1 MDGPARGPL
10 HDADTGDGFTV
21 TIAALRGVRPAS
33 SAARA
38 SFRLRA
44 AFSSLV
50 AAVMVSLLAGGCT
63 PADEA
68 PPTAPA
74 SGTIDAAAPP
84 PLVIPDVS
92 ELPEP
97 VQAQVRERHDALQR
111 AEDTGASAAARA
123 NAYGELGLILMATRF
138 YDAAETA
145 FGHAQ
150 ALAPRQ
156 MRWPYYLAQLHRTTG
171 DQPRAVE
178 RFERAV
184 ELDPTYVAALIRLGE
199 LYLDEG
205 RAEEAEPLF
214 EQALAVDPA
223 SAPALS
229 GIGRAALARSDTARA
244 IEHLERALAI
254 GPPAWD
260 IHYNLA
266 TAYREAGNP
275 ERAEEHLSQRGGDP
289 PEPPD
294 PLMRTYESLL
304 RSPRAYE
311 TRGVAAMQD
320 GRTAEAVGIFR
331 EGVAQTPDDASLHQ
345 QLGAALFATG
355 DPDGAAEQFEMA
367 LLLNPTLARAHA
379 GLGTLASMGGRQ
391 GEAIERFA
399 AAVEH
404 DPDYLEARL
413 GLVDAYRATGR
424 PEEALD
430 ELDRAVEIAPGFADV
445 WLARGIM
452 LVQLGRYR
460 EARAG
465 LEEARMVHPR
475 HAGLT
480 DLLVR
485 VLAASPDPAARD
497 GRRALDLVEPMLGAP
512 PNPTID
518 ETVAMALAEAGRYA
532 EAADRQRR
540 AIAAA
545 EQAGYPD
552 MARALGEVLVRYEQ
566 GRPSRTPLGGPQP

>member
-1 MDGPARGPL
+1 MDEPAGESL
-10 HDADTGDGFTV
+10 HDACAGDGIAVTPTPFRRCRTV
-21 TIAALRGVRPAS
+21 AS
-33 SAARA
+33 P
-38 SFRLRA
+38 
-44 AFSSLV
+44 LV
-50 AAVMVSLLAGGCT
+50 AAIIAGLLGSGCGPLDET
-63 PADEA
+63 PSSGSTTGAAD
-68 PPTAPA
+68 PA
-74 SGTIDAAAPP
+74 VPA
-84 PLVIPDVS
+84 PLVLPDLS
-92 ELPEP
+92 ALPEP
-97 VQAQVRERHDALQR
+97 VQAQVRERQDALRR
-111 AEDTGASAAARA
+111 AEDTGASAAARG

-138 YDAAETA
+138 YEAAEVA

-150 ALAPRQ
+150 TLAPRQ
-156 MRWPYYLAQLHRTTG
+156 MRWPYYLAQLYRTTG

-184 ELDPTYVAALIRLGE
+184 ELDPTYGAALVHLGE

-214 EQALAVDPA
+214 EQALAVEPA

-229 GIGRAALARSDTARA
+229 GIGRAALAQGETARA
-244 IEHLERALAI
+244 IEHLERALAV

-260 IHYNLA
+260 LHYSLA

-275 ERAEEHLSQRGGDP
+275 ERAEEHLNQRGGDP

-294 PLMRTYESLL
+294 PLMRAYESLL

-311 TRGVAAMQD
+311 TRGVAAMRD
-320 GRTAEAVGIFR
+320 GRTAEAAEIFR
-331 EGVAQTPDDASLHQ
+331 EGLAQTPDDATLRQ
-345 QLGAALFATG
+345 QLGAALFASG
-355 DPDGAAEQFEMA
+355 DTDGAAEQFESA
-367 LLLNPTLARAHA
+367 LRLDPTLARAHA

-391 GEAIERFA
+391 VESLERFI

-413 GLVDAYRATGR
+413 GLVDAYRAAGR
-424 PEEALD
+424 PQDALD
-430 ELDRAVEIAPGFADV
+430 ELDRAVELAPGFAEV
-445 WLARGIM
+445 WLARGLM

-460 EARAG
+460 EARDR
-465 LEEARMVHPR
+465 LEEARTVHPR

-485 VLAASPDPAARD
+485 VLAASPDPTARD
-497 GRRALDLVEPMLGAP
+497 GRRAVALVEPLLGAP
-512 PNPTID
+512 PDPTRD

-545 EQAGYPD
+545 ERAGYPEA
-552 MARALGEVLVRYEQ
+552 ARALAATLDRYER
-566 GRPSRTPLGGPQP
+566 GRPSRAPLGGPQP

>member
-1 MDGPARGPL
+1 MDGR
-10 HDADTGDGFTV
+10 ADESLYDPGKGRRNAVTV
-21 TIAALRGVRPAS
+21 
-33 SAARA
+33 
-38 SFRLRA
+38 A
-44 AFSSLV
+44 AFRGCRTAMSPLV
-50 AAVMVSLLAGGCT
+50 AAVIAGLLGGACGLQ
-63 PADEA
+63 DE
-68 PPTAPA
+68 TASPE
-74 SGTIDAAAPP
+74 AAAGAVAAAVPP
-84 PLVIPDVS
+84 PLVMPDLS
-92 ELPEP
+92 GLPEP
-97 VQAQVRERHDALQR
+97 VQAQVRDRHDALRR

-184 ELDPTYVAALIRLGE
+184 ELDPTYVAALVRLGE

-229 GIGRAALARSDTARA
+229 GIGRAALAQGETARA
-244 IEHLERALAI
+244 IEHLERALAV

-275 ERAEEHLSQRGGDP
+275 ERAEEHLSRRGGDP

-294 PLMRTYESLL
+294 PLMRAYESLL

-311 TRGVAAMQD
+311 TRGVAAMRD
-320 GRTAEAVGIFR
+320 GRTAEAAEIFR
-331 EGVAQTPDDASLHQ
+331 EGVAQTPDDASLRQ
-345 QLGAALFATG
+345 QLGSALFAGG
-355 DPDGAAEQFEMA
+355 DRDGAAEQFEAA
-367 LLLNPTLARAHA
+367 LRLDPAQARAHA
-379 GLGTLASMGGRQ
+379 GLATLASMGGRLE
-391 GEAIERFA
+391 EAIEGFA

-413 GLVDAYRATGR
+413 GLVDAYRAGGR
-424 PEEALD
+424 TEEALA
-430 ELDRAVEIAPGFADV
+430 ELDRAIEIAPGFADV
-445 WLARGIM
+445 WLARGLM

-460 EARAG
+460 EARDR
-465 LEEARMVHPR
+465 LEEARTVHPR

-497 GRRALDLVEPMLGAP
+497 GRRALALVEPMLGAP

-532 EAADRQRR
+532 EAAERQRR
-540 AIAAA
+540 AIAGA
-545 EQAGYPD
+545 EQAGYPE
-552 MARALGEVLVRYEQ
+552 MARVLAAALDRYAR
-566 GRPSRTPLGGPQP
+566 GLPSRAPLGGPQP

>member
-1 MDGPARGPL
+1 
-10 HDADTGDGFTV
+10 V
-21 TIAALRGVRPAS
+21 TITALRRS
-33 SAARA
+33 RA
-38 SFRLRA
+38 TTSP
-44 AFSSLV
+44 LV
-50 AAVMVSLLAGGCT
+50 AAAIAGLLGSGCAPAEEAASTGPAGGEF
-63 PADEA
+63 D
-68 PPTAPA
+68 A
-74 SGTIDAAAPP
+74 SVPP
-84 PLVIPDVS
+84 PLVMPDLS
-92 ELPEP
+92 GLPEP

-111 AEDTGASAAARA
+111 AEGSGASAAARGS
-123 NAYGELGLILMATRF
+123 AYGELGLILMATRF

-156 MRWPYYLAQLHRTTG
+156 MRWPYYLAQLYRTTG

-184 ELDPTYVAALIRLGE
+184 ELDPTYVAALVRLGE

-229 GIGRAALARSDTARA
+229 GIGRAALAQGESARA
-244 IEHLERALAI
+244 IEHLERALAV

-266 TAYREAGNP
+266 TAYRDAGNP
-275 ERAEEHLSQRGGDP
+275 ERADEHLSRRGGDP

-294 PLMRTYESLL
+294 PLMRAYESLL

-311 TRGVAAMQD
+311 TRGVAAMRD
-320 GRTAEAVGIFR
+320 GRTAEAAAIFR
-331 EGVAQTPDDASLHQ
+331 EGVEQTPDDASLRQ
-345 QLGAALFATG
+345 QLGSALFTSG
-355 DPDGAAEQFEMA
+355 DADGAAEQFEEA
-367 LLLNPTLARAHA
+367 LRLDPSLARAHA
-379 GLGTLASMGGRQ
+379 GLGTLASMRGRQ

-399 AAVEH
+399 AAVEL
-404 DPDYLEARL
+404 DPGYLEARL
-413 GLVDAYRATGR
+413 GLVDAWRAAGR
-424 PEEALD
+424 PEEALA
-430 ELDRAVEIAPGFADV
+430 ELDRAVEIAPDFADA
-445 WLARGIM
+445 WLARGLM

-460 EARAG
+460 EARDR
-465 LEEARMVHPR
+465 LEEALAVHPR
-475 HAGLT
+475 HVGLT

-497 GRRALDLVEPMLGAP
+497 GRRALALVEPMLAAP
-512 PNPTID
+512 PNPTLD

-532 EAADRQRR
+532 EAAERQRR

-545 EQAGYPD
+545 EQARYPEA
-552 MARALGEVLVRYEQ
+552 ARALAGALALYEQ
-566 GRPSRTPLGGPQP
+566 GRPSRAPLGGPQP

>member
-10 HDADTGDGFTV
+10 HDVDTGDGIAV
-21 TIAALRGVRPAS
+21 TITAFRRVRAAS
-33 SAARA
+33 SP
-38 SFRLRA
+38 LRA
-44 AFSSLV
+44 ASSPLIAV
-50 AAVMVSLLAGGCT
+50 IAAVLLGSGCA

-68 PPTAPA
+68 APRAPA
-74 SGTIDAAAPP
+74 AGTVDAAVPP
-84 PLVIPDVS
+84 PLVMPDLD

-111 AEDTGASAAARA
+111 AEDTGATAAARA

-138 YDAAETA
+138 YEAAETA

-156 MRWPYYLAQLHRTTG
+156 MRWPYYLAQLYRSTG

-184 ELDPTYVAALIRLGE
+184 ELDPTYVAALVRLGE

-229 GIGRAALARSDTARA
+229 GIGRAALARGETARA
-244 IEHLERALAI
+244 IEHLERALAV

-275 ERAEEHLSQRGGDP
+275 ERAEEHLSRRGGDP

-294 PLMRTYESLL
+294 PLMLAYESLL

-311 TRGVAAMQD
+311 TRGVAAMRD
-320 GRTAEAVGIFR
+320 GRTAEAVEIFR
-331 EGVAQTPDDASLHQ
+331 EGVAQTPDDASLRQ
-345 QLGAALFATG
+345 QLGAALFAGG
-355 DPDGAAEQFEMA
+355 DTDGASEQLETA
-367 LLLNPTLARAHA
+367 LRLDPTLARAHA

-391 GEAIERFA
+391 AEAVERFA

-413 GLVDAYRATGR
+413 GLVDAYRAAGR
-424 PEEALD
+424 PREALD

-445 WLARGIM
+445 WLARGLM

-460 EARAG
+460 EARDR
-465 LEEARMVHPR
+465 LEEGRTVHPR

-497 GRRALDLVEPMLGAP
+497 GRRAIALVEPMLGAP
-512 PNPTID
+512 PNPTLD

-532 EAADRQRR
+532 QAADRQRR

-545 EQAGYPD
+545 EQAGLPEV
-552 MARALGEVLVRYEQ
+552 ARALTGVLALYER
-566 GRPSRTPLGGPQP
+566 GRPSRAPLGGPQP

>member
-1 MDGPARGPL
+1 M
-10 HDADTGDGFTV
+10 
-21 TIAALRGVRPAS
+21 TITACRSVRTAS
-33 SAARA
+33 SP
-38 SFRLRA
+38 
-44 AFSSLV
+44 LV
-50 AAVMVSLLAGGCT
+50 AALVAGLLGGACGAPDETAAPGPAAGAVDG
-63 PADEA
+63 AV
-68 PPTAPA
+68 
-74 SGTIDAAAPP
+74 PP
-84 PLVIPDVS
+84 PLVMPDLS
-92 ELPEP
+92 GLPEP
-97 VQAQVRERHDALQR
+97 VQAQVRERHGALQR
-111 AEDTGASAAARA
+111 AENTGASDAVRGS
-123 NAYGELGLILMATRF
+123 AYGELGLILMATRF

-171 DQPRAVE
+171 DQPRAVD

-184 ELDPTYVAALIRLGE
+184 ELDPTYVAALVRLGE

-205 RAEEAEPLF
+205 RAEDAEPLF
-214 EQALAVDPA
+214 EQALAVEPA

-229 GIGRAALARSDTARA
+229 GIGRAALAQGETARA

-294 PLMRTYESLL
+294 PLMRAYESLL

-320 GRTAEAVGIFR
+320 GRTAEAVTIFR
-331 EGVAQTPDDASLHQ
+331 EGVEQTPDDASLRQ
-345 QLGAALFATG
+345 QLGAALFAGG
-355 DPDGAAEQFEMA
+355 DPDGAAEQLETA
-367 LLLNPTLARAHA
+367 LRLDPTLARAHA

-391 GEAIERFA
+391 AEAVERFA

-413 GLVDAYRATGR
+413 GLVDAYRAAGR
-424 PEEALD
+424 PGEALA
-430 ELDRAVEIAPGFADV
+430 ELDRAVEIAPGYADV
-445 WLARGIM
+445 WLARGLM
-452 LVQLGRYR
+452 LAQLGRYR
-460 EARAG
+460 EARER
-465 LEEARMVHPR
+465 LEEARTVHPR

-485 VLAASPDPAARD
+485 ILAASPDPAARD
-497 GRRALDLVEPMLGAP
+497 GRRALALVEPMLGAP
-512 PNPTID
+512 PDPTRD
-518 ETVAMALAEAGRYA
+518 ETVAMTLAEAGRYA
-532 EAADRQRR
+532 EAAERQRR

-545 EQAGYPD
+545 EEAGYPEV
-552 MARALGEVLVRYEQ
+552 ARALGAALDRYER
-566 GRPSRTPLGGPQP
+566 GRPSRAPLGGPQR

>member
-1 MDGPARGPL
+1 MDGRNREPL
-10 HDADTGDGFTV
+10 HDADTGDRDTV
-21 TIAALRGVRPAS
+21 TITAFHAVRTAS
-33 SAARA
+33 SLPAAAIIAGLLGGACGPLDETA
-38 SFRLRA
+38 SSDSTA
-44 AFSSLV
+44 G
-50 AAVMVSLLAGGCT
+50 AAV
-63 PADEA
+63 PA
-68 PPTAPA
+68 
-74 SGTIDAAAPP
+74 
-84 PLVIPDVS
+84 PLVLPDLS

-97 VQAQVRERHDALQR
+97 VRTQVRERHDALRR
-111 AEDTGASAAARA
+111 AEDTDASAAARA

-138 YDAAETA
+138 HDAAETA

-184 ELDPTYVAALIRLGE
+184 ELDPTYVAALVRLGE

-205 RAEEAEPLF
+205 RAEDAEPLF
-214 EQALAVDPA
+214 EQALAVEPA

-229 GIGRAALARSDTARA
+229 GIGRAALAQGETARA
-244 IEHLERALAI
+244 IEHLERALAV

-266 TAYREAGNP
+266 TAYRDAGNP
-275 ERAEEHLSQRGGDP
+275 ERADEHLSQRGGDP

-294 PLMRTYESLL
+294 PLMRAYESLL

-311 TRGVAAMQD
+311 TRGVAAMRD
-320 GRTAEAVGIFR
+320 GRTAEAAAIFR
-331 EGVAQTPDDASLHQ
+331 EGVEQTPDDAALRQ
-345 QLGAALFATG
+345 QLGAALFAGG
-355 DPDGAAEQFEMA
+355 DPDGAAEQLETA
-367 LLLNPTLARAHA
+367 LRLDPTLARAHA

-391 GEAIERFA
+391 GEAVERFA

-413 GLVDAYRATGR
+413 GLVDAYRAAGR
-424 PEEALD
+424 PEAALD
-430 ELDRAVEIAPGFADV
+430 ELDRAIEIAPGFADV

-460 EARAG
+460 EARTG
-465 LEEARMVHPR
+465 LEEARTVHPR

-497 GRRALDLVEPMLGAP
+497 GRRALALVEPMLSAP
-512 PNPTID
+512 ADPTLD

-545 EQAGYPD
+545 EQAGSPEA
-552 MARALGEVLVRYEQ
+552 ARALAATLARYEQ
-566 GRPSRTPLGGPQP
+566 GRPSRAPLGGPQP

>member
-1 MDGPARGPL
+1 MSR
-10 HDADTGDGFTV
+10 
-21 TIAALRGVRPAS
+21 ALRRSPAT
-33 SAARA
+33 
-38 SFRLRA
+38 
-44 AFSSLV
+44 AFAV
-50 AAVMVSLLAGGCT
+50 AAMLSLSVLGGGCS
-63 PADEA
+63 PADE
-68 PPTAPA
+68 TASSTRFAGDGVP
-74 SGTIDAAAPP
+74 APP
-84 PLVIPDVS
+84 PLVLPDLAG
-92 ELPEP
+92 LPEP
-97 VQAQVRERHDALQR
+97 VRAQVRQRHDAVQR
-111 AEDTGASAAARA
+111 AEDTGAAAAARA

-138 YDAAETA
+138 YEAAEIA

-150 ALAPRQ
+150 TLAPRQ

-184 ELDPTYVAALIRLGE
+184 ELDPTYVAALVRLGE

-205 RAEEAEPLF
+205 RAGEAEPLF

-229 GIGRAALARSDTARA
+229 GIGRAALAQGASARA
-244 IEHLERALAI
+244 IEFLERALAV

-275 ERAEEHLSQRGGDP
+275 ERADEHLSQRGGDP

-294 PLMRTYESLL
+294 PLMRAYESLL

-320 GRTAEAVGIFR
+320 GRTAEAVEIFR
-331 EGVAQTPDDASLHQ
+331 EGLAQTPDDASLRR
-345 QLGAALFATG
+345 QLGTALFATG
-355 DPDGAAEQFEMA
+355 DTGGAARQLEEA
-367 LLLNPTLARAHA
+367 LRLDPTQARAHA
-379 GLGTLASMGGRQ
+379 GLGTLASMDGRPS
-391 GEAIERFA
+391 EAIEHFT
-399 AAVEH
+399 AAVAH

-413 GLVDAYRATGR
+413 GLVDAYRAAGR
-424 PEEALD
+424 TEDALA
-430 ELDRAVEIAPGFADV
+430 ELDRAVELAPGFADV
-445 WLARGIM
+445 WLARGLM

-460 EARAG
+460 EARDR
-465 LEEARMVHPR
+465 LDEARLVHPG
-475 HAGLT
+475 HPGLT

-485 VLAASPDPAARD
+485 VLAAAPDPGARD
-497 GRRALDLVEPMLGAP
+497 GRRALALVEPLLGAA
-512 PNPTID
+512 PNPTLD

-532 EAADRQRR
+532 EAAERQRR

-545 EQAGYPD
+545 EQAGYPE
-552 MARALGEVLVRYEQ
+552 ATRALTAVLALYEQ
-566 GRPSRTPLGGPQP
+566 GRASRAPLGGPQP

>member
-1 MDGPARGPL
+1 MISMPHGLPAIALALTAVVVLPVLGAGCAPPDEMEPSTPAGS
-10 HDADTGDGFTV
+10 DATV
-21 TIAALRGVRPAS
+21 T
-33 SAARA
+33 
-38 SFRLRA
+38 
-44 AFSSLV
+44 
-50 AAVMVSLLAGGCT
+50 
-63 PADEA
+63 
-68 PPTAPA
+68 
-74 SGTIDAAAPP
+74 APP
-84 PLVIPDVS
+84 PLVMPDVS
-92 ELPEP
+92 GLPEP
-97 VQAQVRERHDALQR
+97 VQAQVRERHDAVRR
-111 AEDTGASAAARA
+111 AEDTEASAGARGA
-123 NAYGELGLILMATRF
+123 AYGELGLILMATRF
-138 YDAAETA
+138 YEAAETA

-156 MRWPYYLAQLHRTTG
+156 MRWPYYLAQLYRTTG

-184 ELDPTYVAALIRLGE
+184 ELDPTYVAALVRLGE

-205 RAEEAEPLF
+205 RAEDAEPLF
-214 EQALAVDPA
+214 EQALAVEPA

-229 GIGRAALARSDTARA
+229 GIGRAALARGQTARA
-244 IEHLERALAI
+244 IEHLERALAV

-266 TAYREAGNP
+266 TAYRDAGNP

-294 PLMRTYESLL
+294 PLMRAYESLL

-320 GRTAEAVGIFR
+320 GRTAEAVEIFR
-331 EGVAQTPDDASLHQ
+331 EGLAQTPDDAALHQ
-345 QLGAALFATG
+345 QLGSALFASG
-355 DPDGAAEQFEMA
+355 DANGAAEELEAA
-367 LLLNPTLARAHA
+367 LRLDPTQARAHA

-391 GEAIERFA
+391 AEAIERFA
-399 AAVEH
+399 AAVEN

-413 GLVDAYRATGR
+413 GLVDAYRAAGR
-424 PEEALD
+424 AAEALA

-445 WLARGIM
+445 WLARGLM

-460 EARAG
+460 EARDR
-465 LEEARMVHPR
+465 LDEARAVHPR
-475 HAGLT
+475 HVGLT

-497 GRRALDLVEPMLGAP
+497 GRRALALAEPLLGAA
-512 PNPTID
+512 PNPTLD
-518 ETVAMALAEAGRYA
+518 ATVAMALAAVGRYA
-532 EAADRQRR
+532 EAAERQRR

-545 EQAGYPD
+545 EQAGYSQLT
-552 MARALGEVLVRYEQ
+552 RALAGTLALYEQ
-566 GRPSRTPLGGPQP
+566 GRPSRAPLGGPQPPP

>member
-1 MDGPARGPL
+1 MDGRADESL
-10 HDADTGDGFTV
+10 YDAGKGHRNAVTV
-21 TIAALRGVRPAS
+21 
-33 SAARA
+33 
-38 SFRLRA
+38 A
-44 AFSSLV
+44 AFRGCRTARSPLV
-50 AAVMVSLLAGGCT
+50 AVVIAGLLGGACGLQ
-63 PADEA
+63 DE
-68 PPTAPA
+68 TASPEA
-74 SGTIDAAAPP
+74 AIDAAVPP
-84 PLVIPDVS
+84 PLVLPDLS
-92 ELPEP
+92 GLPEP
-97 VQAQVRERHDALQR
+97 VQAQVRDRHDALRR
-111 AEDTGASAAARA
+111 ADDTGASAAARA

-184 ELDPTYVAALIRLGE
+184 ELDPTYVAALVRLGE
-199 LYLDEG
+199 LYLDDG

-229 GIGRAALARSDTARA
+229 GIGRAALAQGETARA
-244 IEHLERALAI
+244 IEHLERALAV

-275 ERAEEHLSQRGGDP
+275 ERAEEHLSRRGGDP

-294 PLMRTYESLL
+294 PLMLAYESLL

-311 TRGVAAMQD
+311 TRGVAAMRD
-320 GRTAEAVGIFR
+320 GRTAEAVEIFR
-331 EGVAQTPDDASLHQ
+331 EGVAQTPDDASLRQ
-345 QLGAALFATG
+345 QLGSALFAGG
-355 DPDGAAEQFEMA
+355 DRDGAAEQFEAA
-367 LLLNPTLARAHA
+367 LRLDPAQARAHA
-379 GLGTLASMGGRQ
+379 GLATLASMGGRLE
-391 GEAIERFA
+391 EAIERFA

-413 GLVDAYRATGR
+413 GLVDAYRAGGR
-424 PEEALD
+424 TEEALA
-430 ELDRAVEIAPGFADV
+430 ELDRAIEIAPGFADV
-445 WLARGIM
+445 WLARGLM

-460 EARAG
+460 EARDR
-465 LEEARMVHPR
+465 LEEARTVHPR

-497 GRRALDLVEPMLGAP
+497 GRRALALVEPMLGAP
-512 PNPTID
+512 PNPTLD

-532 EAADRQRR
+532 EAAERQRR
-540 AIAAA
+540 AIAGA
-545 EQAGYPD
+545 EQAGYPE
-552 MARALGEVLVRYEQ
+552 MARVLAAALDRYAR
-566 GRPSRTPLGGPQP
+566 GLPSRAPLGGPQP

>member
-1 MDGPARGPL
+1 MIGMPHGLPAIALALTAVVVLPVLGAGCAPPDEMEPSTPAGS
-10 HDADTGDGFTV
+10 DATV
-21 TIAALRGVRPAS
+21 TV
-33 SAARA
+33 
-38 SFRLRA
+38 
-44 AFSSLV
+44 
-50 AAVMVSLLAGGCT
+50 
-63 PADEA
+63 
-68 PPTAPA
+68 
-74 SGTIDAAAPP
+74 PP
-84 PLVIPDVS
+84 PLVMPDVS
-92 ELPEP
+92 GLPEP
-97 VQAQVRERHDALQR
+97 VQAQVRERHDAVRR
-111 AEDTGASAAARA
+111 AEDTGASAGARGT
-123 NAYGELGLILMATRF
+123 AYGELGLILMATRF
-138 YDAAETA
+138 YEAAETA

-156 MRWPYYLAQLHRTTG
+156 MRWPYYLAQLYRTTG

-184 ELDPTYVAALIRLGE
+184 ELDPTYVAALVRLGE

-205 RAEEAEPLF
+205 RAEDAEPLF
-214 EQALAVDPA
+214 EQALAVEPA

-229 GIGRAALARSDTARA
+229 GIGRAALARGQTARA
-244 IEHLERALAI
+244 IEHLERALAV

-266 TAYREAGNP
+266 TAYRDAGNP

-294 PLMRTYESLL
+294 PLMRAYESLL

-320 GRTAEAVGIFR
+320 GRTAEAVEIFR
-331 EGVAQTPDDASLHQ
+331 EGLAQTPDDASLHQ
-345 QLGAALFATG
+345 QLGSALFASG
-355 DPDGAAEQFEMA
+355 DANGAAVELEAA
-367 LLLNPTLARAHA
+367 LRLDPTQARAHA

-391 GEAIERFA
+391 AEAIERFA
-399 AAVEH
+399 AAVEN
-404 DPDYLEARL
+404 DPDYVEARL
-413 GLVDAYRATGR
+413 GLVDAYRAAGR
-424 PEEALD
+424 AAEALA

-445 WLARGIM
+445 WLARGLM

-460 EARAG
+460 EARDR
-465 LEEARMVHPR
+465 LDEARAVHPR

-497 GRRALDLVEPMLGAP
+497 GRRALALAEPLLGAA
-512 PNPTID
+512 PNPTLD
-518 ETVAMALAEAGRYA
+518 ATVAMALAAVGRYG
-532 EAADRQRR
+532 EAAERQRR

-545 EQAGYPD
+545 EQAGFSQL
-552 MARALGEVLVRYEQ
+552 ARALAVTLALYEQ
-566 GRPSRTPLGGPQP
+566 GRPTRAPLGGPQPPP

>member
-1 MDGPARGPL
+1 MDGRACGPL
-10 HDADTGDGFTV
+10 HDADAGDRVAV
-21 TIAALRGVRPAS
+21 TRTPLRRFPAATSP
-33 SAARA
+33 
-38 SFRLRA
+38 
-44 AFSSLV
+44 LV
-50 AAVMVSLLAGGCT
+50 AAAVAGLLGSGCAA
-63 PADEA
+63 ADEA
-68 PPTAPA
+68 APPEPA
-74 SGTIDAAAPP
+74 AGAVDAADLP
-84 PLVIPDVS
+84 PLVMPDLS
-92 ELPEP
+92 GLPEP
-97 VQAQVRERHDALQR
+97 VRAQVRERRDALQR
-111 AEDTGASAAARA
+111 AGDTGASAAARA

-145 FGHAQ
+145 FDHAQ

-156 MRWPYYLAQLHRTTG
+156 MRWPYYLGQLYRTTG

-184 ELDPTYVAALIRLGE
+184 ELDPTYVAALVRLGE

-205 RAEEAEPLF
+205 QAEEAEPLF
-214 EQALAVDPA
+214 EQALAVEPA

-229 GIGRAALARSDTARA
+229 GIGRAALARGETARA

-275 ERAEEHLSQRGGDP
+275 ERADEHLSQRGGDP
-289 PEPPD
+289 PQPPD
-294 PLMRTYESLL
+294 PLMRAYESLL

-320 GRTAEAVGIFR
+320 GRTAEAVEIFR
-331 EGVAQTPDDASLHQ
+331 EGLAQTPDDAALRQ
-345 QLGAALFATG
+345 QLGSALFAGG
-355 DPDGAAEQFEMA
+355 DTDGAAEQLATA
-367 LLLNPTLARAHA
+367 LRLDPTLARAHA

-391 GEAIERFA
+391 AEAIEHFA

-413 GLVDAYRATGR
+413 GLVDAYRAAGR
-424 PEEALD
+424 PEDALS
-430 ELDRAVEIAPGFADV
+430 ELDRAIELAPGYADV
-445 WLARGIM
+445 WLARGLQ

-460 EARAG
+460 EARDS
-465 LEEARMVHPR
+465 LDEARTVHPR
-475 HAGLT
+475 HSGLT

-485 VLAASPDPAARD
+485 VLAASPDPAVRD
-497 GRRALDLVEPMLGAP
+497 GRRALALVEPLLGAA
-512 PNPTID
+512 PNPTLD

-532 EAADRQRR
+532 EAAERQRR

-552 MARALGEVLVRYEQ
+552 VARALAPALARYEQ
-566 GRPSRTPLGGPQP
+566 GRPSRAPLGGPQP